1 MKKLVLLIVAM
12 LLFSI
17 MAVRAEGIDLSG
29 MTTEELIEL
38 DLQISEELHSRE
50 SVTNNYLYQGNY
62 TVGEDLEEGRYVFK
76 CTKVLDD
83 KYQVGMVKVTCDDGS
98 HYNSHADMRLGE
110 EWSVRLVNGDYVRL
124 IYLDCAID
132 KID

>member
-1 MKKLVLLIVAM
+1 MKKLVLLIVS
-12 LLFSI
+12 LLLVSV
-17 MAVRAEGIDLSG
+17 MVVHADGIDLSG

-76 CTKVLDD
+76 CEKVIENKRGYGEIYLQQTHERPQGARMQPGDEWSARLTAGATLWLT
-83 KYQVGMVKVTCDDGS
+83 YAECTFVKVD
-98 HYNSHADMRLGE
+98 
-110 EWSVRLVNGDYVRL
+110 
-124 IYLDCAID
+124 
-132 KID
+132 